1 MLTRRELGGF
11 GAALSLAATAGC
23 APAVGRAA
31 ATDTAPGAFSI
42 DDLERRTFQWFWDT
56 ANPANGL
63 VPDRWPSKSFCSIAA
78 VGFGLTAY
86 PIGVERGWITRDQ
99 ALARTLTT
107 LRFFANA
114 PMGSEAAGKTGH
126 NGFFYHF
133 IDMDTGVRF
142 ETTELSSIDT
152 VLLLAGALFAAQ
164 YFDRPDA
171 DEAEVRRLATRLND
185 AVDWRWML
193 GKGPFVSMGWNPEKG
208 FIASQWDR
216 YNEATLLYIL
226 ALGSPT
232 HAIDPKV
239 WTRYSRTFDLSW
251 GQKWGERHLFFP
263 PQFGHQYSH
272 VWADFR
278 GIRDPWL
285 RKHDLDLFEN
295 SRRATRAQRNYAI
308 ANPGHWRGYD
318 GEVWGLTACDG
329 PGDFK
334 ARVDGRT
341 REFFSYSA
349 RGPDDRDDGTIAPT
363 AMAASIAFEPTLV
376 TAGLA
381 TMHRRYGSAIYGQYG
396 FLDSFNP
403 TLIAQ
408 PEGKTLLHGR
418 IVPGLCWVDK
428 DYLGIDQGPIVA
440 MIANHRDGLVW
451 QRMRGSKPIVD
462 GLRRAGFSGGWLD
475 GAA

>member
-1 MLTRRELGGF
+1 MASISSDETILEI
-11 GAALSLAATAGC
+11 
-23 APAVGRAA
+23 VQRAA
-31 ATDTAPGAFSI
+31 FSYF
-42 DDLERRTFQWFWDT
+42 LEYS
-56 ANPANGL
+56 NGANGL
-63 VPDRWPSKSFCSIAA
+63 VADNSSRDAPCSIAA
-78 VGFGLTAY
+78 VGMALSCY
-86 PIGVERGWITRDQ
+86 IVGVERGWITRSE

-114 PMGSEAAGKTGH
+114 PMGPDTSKTTGH
-126 NGFFYHF
+126 KGFFYHF
-133 IDMDTGVRF
+133 IDMETGHRF
-142 ETTELSSIDT
+142 GTTELSSIDT
-152 VLLLAGALFAAQ
+152 VLLLGGVLFAAQ

-193 GKGPFVSMGWNPEKG
+193 GQGPFVAMGWNPETG

-216 YNEATLLYIL
+216 YNEATLLYLL

-232 HAIDPKV
+232 HAIDPGL
-239 WTRYSRTFDLSW
+239 WTIYTNAFDHSW
-251 GQKWGERHLFFP
+251 GERWGERHLFFP
-263 PQFGHQYSH
+263 PHFGHQYSH

-285 RKHDLDLFEN
+285 RRHDLDLFEN

-308 ANPGHWRGYD
+308 ANPNHCRGYD

-334 ARVDGRT
+334 ADIAGRT

-363 AMAASIAFEPTLV
+363 AMAASINFEPALV

-381 TMHRRYGSAIYGQYG
+381 AMHRRYGSAIYGKYG

-403 TLIAQ
+403 TLTAL

-418 IVPGLCWVDK
+418 IVPGLCWVDT

-440 MIANHRDGLVW
+440 MIANHRDDFIW
-451 QRMRGSKPIVD
+451 QRMRNCRPLVT
-462 GLRRAGFSGGWLD
+462 GLKRAGFAGGWLD
-475 GAA
+475 RVA